1 MKRSALWKDIYRE
14 IWRSKSRFISIFM
27 LIMLGVA
34 FFSGLKATGPDML
47 LTANNYFNKY
57 DLANFNVQS
66 TYGIDQT
73 DKQAL
78 EKVDGVK
85 RVELGYT
92 ADTLM
97 QDKNIV
103 TKLYSMKA
111 DNQLNKYKVVTG
123 RLPEKSGEIAL
134 DNNKLIH
141 ENVQL
146 GDKVTFVKNDGN
158 KLTGTLKESTF
169 KVVGFV
175 QSPAYIQKSE
185 RGASTVGKGKTEAFG
200 VIPEQ
205 DFALPEYT
213 IANLT
218 FTNLASEKAF
228 SDAYISNEEKDKDSI
243 ETALKNQPEKRLEK
257 IKETE
262 QKKLN
267 DATKEINQGKAELK
281 TNEAKLA
288 DAKAQLD
295 AGFSEYQAAKKSY
308 DAKIS
313 QGEAEIRNGEAE
325 LASAKKQL
333 DAAQPQISQGEA
345 AISQAEVELKEGQDA
360 WEDANDLLNT
370 TNGYLRNTKATLE
383 NALKQPD
390 LTNIELDRASL
401 LNTFDSVAADLG
413 LSAKE
418 QTTYKA
424 TMNQLLNDY
433 ESGAISDSEIR
444 AGLNEALA
452 QVTDAQKEYQAAR
465 ATLDKEKQT
474 IEQGQ
479 KALTAKTQEL
489 QAAKDTYEAGL
500 AKYQAGTKKLATAKA
515 QLAAGKETGGVEL
528 QNALA
533 KLNAGKAAYEKNL
546 ALFTTEKQKAEPKL
560 ASAEKEVKIGQ
571 EKLDTL
577 ELPKYYVLDRN
588 DNPGYSEYKENA
600 DRLTSLSTA
609 FPIFFFLIAALVC
622 LTTMTRMVE
631 EQRTQIGT
639 LKAFGYSN
647 GSIILKYLVY
657 GSIASVIGSV
667 LGILIGFQFFPNII
681 FNAYKSMYEMPPV
694 DIGFYWSYSLLSL
707 FVALF
712 CTTFTAYVA
721 CRAEL
726 RANAATLMRP
736 KAPKIGKRIFLERIQ
751 FIWKRMNFTS
761 KVTAR
766 NLFRYKQRMLM
777 TVLGVAGCT
786 ALILTGFGLRN
797 SISDIA
803 KMQYGQIMKYDAAVY
818 QDMSA
823 PPTAKETFDELMD
836 DSNIKSKLAMSQT
849 NIDTVKAGQSAQ
861 ATSII
866 VPKNLNEL
874 PNYIVL
880 RDRASHTTEKLTD
893 AGAIITEKLAKLFD
907 VKPGDTIT
915 VKNADNDK
923 FQIKVSAIT
932 ENYALHYIY
941 MTPTYY
947 QQIFKEKPV
956 YNLDLLMLKDTSEK
970 VESDFAEKLTD
981 SKSVLNVTFS
991 NNVSSMLTDTLDS
1004 LNIVIV
1010 VLITSAALLAFVVLY
1025 NLTNINVSERIRELS
1040 TIKVL
1045 GFYPKEVTMYVYREN
1060 IILTLMGI
1068 VAGFV
1073 LGFFLH
1079 RFIITTA
1086 EVDQMMFSPAISWT
1100 SYLFSGILTL
1110 VFATV
1115 VMVVMHIKLKRID
1128 MIEAL
1133 KSVE

>member
-47 LTANNYFNKY
+47 LTADNYFNKY
-57 DLANFNVQS
+57 ELANFNVQS
-66 TYGIDQT
+66 TYGLDET
-73 DKQAL
+73 DKEAL
-78 EKVDGVK
+78 EDISGVAQ
-85 RVELGYT
+85 VELGYT

-97 QDKNIV
+97 KDKNIV
-103 TKLYSMKA
+103 TKLFSNSES
-111 DNQLNKYKVVTG
+111 DNLNQYKIASG

-134 DNNKLIH
+134 DDNDLVHK
-141 ENVQL
+141 NVKI
-146 GDKVTFVKNDGN
+146 GDEVTFVKSDGN
-158 KLTGTLKESTF
+158 KLTNTLKKSTY

-175 QSPAYIQKSE
+175 SSPAYIQKSE
-185 RGASTVGKGKTEAFG
+185 RGSSTVGKGKTDAFG

-205 DFALPEYT
+205 DFDLPEYT

-218 FTNLASEKAF
+218 FNNLAAKQAF
-228 SDAYISNEEKDKDSI
+228 SDEYVSTEEKDKKSV
-243 ETALKNQPEKRLEK
+243 EKALADQPEKRLNK
-257 IKETE
+257 IKTKE
-262 QKKLN
+262 QKKLD
-267 DATKEINQGKAELK
+267 DATAEINKGKAELQE
-281 TNEAKLA
+281 NEAKLA
-288 DAKAQLD
+288 NAKAQLEE
-295 AGFSEYQAAKKSY
+295 GFSEYNAAKASY
-308 DAKIS
+308 DAKIKH
-313 QGEAEIRNGEAE
+313 GEAEIANGEAE
-325 LASAKKQL
+325 LRSAKKQL
-333 DAAQPQISQGEA
+333 DTAKTQIDQGETA
-345 AISQAEVELKEGQDA
+345 LSQAEMELEEGRAA
-360 WEDANDLLNT
+360 WEDANNLLNT
-370 TNGYLRNTKATLE
+370 ANGYLRSAKSTLE

-390 LTNIELDRASL
+390 LTDFELDRNSLTNSFQMLASEL
-401 LNTFDSVAADLG
+401 DLS
-413 LSAKE
+413 SAE
-418 QTTYKA
+418 RAEYENA
-424 TMNQLLNDY
+424 MNQLLDDY
-433 ESGAISDSEIR
+433 ENGNISDAEIR
-444 AGLNEALA
+444 EALNAALA
-452 QVTDAQKEYQAAR
+452 QVGNAENEYQSAR
-465 ATLDKEKQT
+465 ATLDAEKQK
-474 IEQGQ
+474 IEQGEQ
-479 KALTAKTQEL
+479 TLAAKKQEL
-489 QAAKDTYEAGL
+489 QQAKTAYQEGL
-500 AKYQAGTKKLATAKA
+500 AKYQAGLEKISQAKQ
-515 QLAAGKETGGVEL
+515 QLADGKETGSTEL
-528 QNALA
+528 QSALA
-533 KLNAGKAAYEKNL
+533 KLNVGQAEYEKNL
-546 ALFTTEKQKAEPKL
+546 ALFEKEKAKAEGKL

-571 EKLDTL
+571 EKLDAL
-577 ELPKYYVLDRN
+577 KLPKYYVLDRN

-657 GSIASVIGSV
+657 GSTASIIGSV

-736 KAPKIGKRIFLERIQ
+736 KAPKIGKRIFLERIS

-803 KMQYGQIMKYDAAVY
+803 KMQYGQIMKYDAAIY

-823 PPTAKETFDELMD
+823 PPAAKETFDEIMN

-849 NIDTVKAGQSAQ
+849 NFENVKSGQSAQ
-861 ATSII
+861 TTSII

-874 PNYIVL
+874 PDYIVL

-893 AGAIITEKLAKLFD
+893 DGAIITEKLAKLFD

-915 VKNADNDK
+915 VKNAENDK

-932 ENYALHYIY
+932 ENYAMHYIY
-941 MTPTYY
+941 MTKSYY
-947 QQIFKEKPV
+947 QQVFKEKPT

-970 VESDFAEKLTD
+970 VESNFAEKLTD
-981 SKSVLNVTFS
+981 SKAILNVTFS
-991 NNVSSMLTDTLDS
+991 NNVSSLLNETLDS

-1068 VAGFV
+1068 AAGFV

-1086 EVDQMMFSPAISWT
+1086 EVDQMMFSPVISWT

>member
-14 IWRSKSRFISIFM
+14 IWHSKSRFISIFM

-47 LTANNYFNKY
+47 LTADNYFNKY
-57 DLANFNVQS
+57 QLANFNVQS
-66 TYGIDQT
+66 TYGLDDT
-73 DKQAL
+73 DKEAL
-78 EKVDGVK
+78 EGISGVAQVD
-85 RVELGYT
+85 LGYT

-97 QDKNIV
+97 KENNIV
-103 TKLYSMKA
+103 TKLYSSSA
-111 DNQLNKYKVVTG
+111 SDNLNKYKVVSG

-134 DNNKLIH
+134 DNNKVIQD
-141 ENVQL
+141 NIKI
-146 GDKVTFVKNDGN
+146 GDKVTFVKNDGSE
-158 KLTGTLKESTF
+158 LTHTLKKSTY

-175 QSPAYIQKSE
+175 RSPAYIQKSE
-185 RGASTVGKGKTEAFG
+185 RGSSTVGKGKTDAFG

-205 DFALPEYT
+205 DFDLPEYT
-213 IANLT
+213 IASLT
-218 FTNLASEKAF
+218 FNNLADKEAF
-228 SDAYISNEEKDKDSI
+228 SDAYIRTEKKDNKKV
-243 ETALKNQPEKRLEK
+243 EQALAGQPEKRLNK
-257 IKETE
+257 IKTSE
-262 QKKLN
+262 QKKLD
-267 DATKEINQGKAELK
+267 DATAEINKGKAELQK
-281 TNEAKLA
+281 NQAKLDA
-288 DAKAQLD
+288 AKAQLD
-295 AGFSEYQAAKKSY
+295 EGFSKYNAAKASY
-308 DAKIS
+308 DAKIK
-313 QGEAEIRNGEAE
+313 QGESEIAAGEAE
-325 LASAKKQL
+325 LANAKKQL
-333 DAAQPQISQGEA
+333 DAAKIQINQGEE
-345 AISQAEVELKEGQDA
+345 AILQAERELEDGLAA
-360 WEDANDLLNT
+360 WNEANNLLNT
-370 TNGYLRNTKATLE
+370 ANGYLKNARSTLE

-390 LTNIELDRASL
+390 LTAFDIDRESLTNAFNMAASELDISAEELAEYEETINTL
-401 LNTFDSVAADLG
+401 LD
-413 LSAKE
+413 
-418 QTTYKA
+418 
-424 TMNQLLNDY
+424 DY
-433 ESGAISDSEIR
+433 ENGAISDAEIR
-444 AGLNEALA
+444 GALNAALK
-452 QVTDAQKEYQAAR
+452 QVAEGEKAYQSAR
-465 ATLDKEKQT
+465 KVLDEEKHK
-474 IEQGQ
+474 IEQGEKTLASKQ
-479 KALTAKTQEL
+479 QQLEQAKIAY
-489 QAAKDTYEAGL
+489 QAGV
-500 AKYQAGTKKLATAKA
+500 AKYQAGQEKISLAKK
-515 QLAAGKETGGVEL
+515 QLADGKEKGAAEL
-528 QNALA
+528 QNALK
-533 KLNAGKAAYEKNL
+533 KLNSGQAEYNKNL
-546 ALFTTEKQKAEPKL
+546 ALFEKEKKAAEAKL
-560 ASAEKEVKIGQ
+560 ASAEKDVKIGQ
-571 EKLDTL
+571 EKLDAL
-577 ELPKYYVLDRN
+577 KLPKYYVLDRN

-657 GSIASVIGSV
+657 GSIASIGGSIV
-667 LGILIGFQFFPNII
+667 GIIIGFQFFPNII
-681 FNAYKSMYEMPPV
+681 FNAYKTMYEMPAV
-694 DIGFYWSYSLLSL
+694 DIGFYWSYSLLSIC
-707 FVALF
+707 VALF
-712 CTTFTAYVA
+712 CTTFTAYAA

-736 KAPKIGKRIFLERIQ
+736 KAPKIGKRIFLERIS

-823 PPTAKETFDELMD
+823 PPTAKETYDNLME

-849 NIDTVKAGQSAQ
+849 NIDAVKSGQSAQ
-861 ATSII
+861 ASSII

-874 PNYIVL
+874 PDYIVL

-893 AGAIITEKLAKLFD
+893 DGAIISEKLAKLFD
-907 VKPGDTIT
+907 IKPGDSIT
-915 VKNADNDK
+915 VKNAQNDK
-923 FQIKVSAIT
+923 YKIKVSAIT
-932 ENYALHYIY
+932 ENYAMHYIY

-947 QQIFKEKPV
+947 QQIFDEKPS

-970 VESDFAEKLTD
+970 VETEFAEKLTD
-981 SKSVLNVTFS
+981 SKSILTITFS
-991 NNVSSMLTDTLDS
+991 NNISSMLTDTLDS

-1068 VAGFV
+1068 VAGFI

-1086 EVDQMMFSPAISWT
+1086 EVDQMMFSPAIDWT

-1110 VFATV
+1110 VFASI

>member
-158 KLTGTLKESTF
+158 KLTGTLKDSTF

-257 IKETE
+257 IKATE

-333 DAAQPQISQGEA
+333 DAAQAQISQGEA

-479 KALTAKTQEL
+479 QALTAKTQEL
-489 QAAKDTYEAGL
+489 QAAKNTYEAGL
-500 AKYQAGTKKLATAKA
+500 AKYQAGTKKLATAKT

-893 AGAIITEKLAKLFD
+893 DGAIITEKLAKLFD

>member
-47 LTANNYFNKY
+47 LTADNYFNKY
-57 DLANFNVQS
+57 ELANFNVQS
-66 TYGIDQT
+66 TYGLDET
-73 DKQAL
+73 DKEAL
-78 EKVDGVK
+78 EDISGVAQ
-85 RVELGYT
+85 VELGYT

-97 QDKNIV
+97 KDKNIV
-103 TKLYSMKA
+103 TKLFSTSKS
-111 DNQLNKYKVVTG
+111 DNLNQYKVISG

-134 DNNKLIH
+134 DNNQLVHK
-141 ENVQL
+141 NVKI
-146 GDKVTFVKNDGN
+146 GDKVTFVKSDGN
-158 KLTGTLKESTF
+158 KLTDTLKKSTY

-175 QSPAYIQKSE
+175 SSPAYIQKSE
-185 RGASTVGKGKTEAFG
+185 RGSSTVGKGKTDAFG

-205 DFALPEYT
+205 DFNLPEYT

-218 FTNLASEKAF
+218 FDNLAAKQAF
-228 SDAYISNEEKDKDSI
+228 SDEYVSTEEKDKKSV
-243 ETALKNQPEKRLEK
+243 EQALGDQPEKRLNK
-257 IKETE
+257 IKTSE

-267 DATKEINQGKAELK
+267 EATAEINKGKAELK
-281 TNEAKLA
+281 ANEAKLA
-288 DAKAQLD
+288 DAKAQLEE
-295 AGFSEYQAAKKSY
+295 GFSKYNAARASY
-308 DAKIS
+308 DAKIKQS
-313 QGEAEIRNGEAE
+313 EAEIANGEAE
-325 LASAKKQL
+325 LANAKKQL
-333 DAAQPQISQGEA
+333 DAAKIQIDQGEQA
-345 AISQAEVELKEGQDA
+345 LIQAEMELEEGRAA
-360 WEDANDLLNT
+360 WEDANNLLNT
-370 TNGYLRNTKATLE
+370 ANGYLREAKSTLE
-383 NALKQPD
+383 NVLKQPD
-390 LTNIELDRASL
+390 LTGFELDRASL
-401 LNTFDSVAADLG
+401 TDSFQMLASELDLSNADREEYEN
-413 LSAKE
+413 A
-418 QTTYKA
+418 
-424 TMNQLLNDY
+424 MNNLLDDY
-433 ESGAISDSEIR
+433 ENGNISDAEIR
-444 AGLNEALA
+444 ESINAALA
-452 QVTDAQKEYQAAR
+452 QVANAENEYQSAR
-465 ATLDKEKQT
+465 TALDAEKQT
-474 IEQGQ
+474 IEQGE
-479 KALTAKTQEL
+479 KTLAAKNQEL
-489 QAAKDTYEAGL
+489 QQAKIAYQEGLTKYQDGLEKISL
-500 AKYQAGTKKLATAKA
+500 AKQ
-515 QLAAGKETGGVEL
+515 QLAVGKQTGSLEL
-528 QNALA
+528 QSALA
-533 KLNAGKAAYEKNL
+533 KLNTGQAEYDKNF
-546 ALFTTEKQKAEPKL
+546 ALFKKAKAEAKL
-560 ASAEKEVKIGQ
+560 TSAEKDVQIGQ
-571 EKLDTL
+571 QKLDAL
-577 ELPKYYVLDRN
+577 KVPKYYVLDRN

-681 FNAYKSMYEMPPV
+681 FNAYKSMYEMPSV
-694 DIGFYWSYSLLSL
+694 DIGFYWSYSLLAL

-736 KAPKIGKRIFLERIQ
+736 KAPKIGKRIFLERIS

-818 QDMSA
+818 EDMSA

-849 NIDTVKAGQSAQ
+849 NIDTVKSGQSAQ

-866 VPKNLNEL
+866 VPKNVNEL
-874 PNYIVL
+874 PDYIVL

-893 AGAIITEKLAKLFD
+893 DGAIITEKLAKLFD

-915 VKNADNDK
+915 VKNAENDK

-932 ENYALHYIY
+932 ENYAMHYIY
-941 MTPTYY
+941 MTKAYY
-947 QQIFKEKPV
+947 QQVFKEKPS

-981 SKSVLNVTFS
+981 SKAILNVTFS
-991 NNVSSMLTDTLDS
+991 NNVSSLLNETLDS

-1068 VAGFV
+1068 AAGFI

>member
-47 LTANNYFNKY
+47 LTADNYFNKY
-57 DLANFNVQS
+57 ELANFNVQS
-66 TYGIDQT
+66 TYGLDES
-73 DKQAL
+73 DKEAL
-78 EKVDGVK
+78 EDISGVAQVD
-85 RVELGYT
+85 LGYT

-97 QDKNIV
+97 KDKNIV
-103 TKLYSMKA
+103 TKLFSTSKS
-111 DNQLNKYKVVTG
+111 DNLNKYKIASG

-134 DNNKLIH
+134 DDNDLVHK
-141 ENVQL
+141 NVKI
-146 GDKVTFVKNDGN
+146 GDEVTFVKSDGN
-158 KLTGTLKESTF
+158 KLTNTLKKSTY

-175 QSPAYIQKSE
+175 SSPAYIQKSE
-185 RGASTVGKGKTEAFG
+185 RGSSTVGKGKTDAFG

-205 DFALPEYT
+205 DFDLPEYT

-218 FTNLASEKAF
+218 FNNLAAKQAF
-228 SDAYISNEEKDKDSI
+228 SDEYVSTEEKDKKSV
-243 ETALKNQPEKRLEK
+243 EKALADQPEKRLNK
-257 IKETE
+257 IKTKE
-262 QKKLN
+262 QKKLD
-267 DATKEINQGKAELK
+267 DATAEINKGKAELQE
-281 TNEAKLA
+281 NEAKLA
-288 DAKAQLD
+288 NAKAQLEE
-295 AGFSEYQAAKKSY
+295 GFSEYNAAKASY
-308 DAKIS
+308 DAKIK
-313 QGEAEIRNGEAE
+313 QGEAEIANGEAE
-325 LASAKKQL
+325 LRSAKKQL
-333 DAAQPQISQGEA
+333 DTAKTQIDQGETA
-345 AISQAEVELKEGQDA
+345 LSQAEMEFEEGRAA
-360 WEDANDLLNT
+360 WEDANNLLNT
-370 TNGYLRNTKATLE
+370 ANGYLRSAKSTLE
-383 NALKQPD
+383 NALKQTD
-390 LTNIELDRASL
+390 LTDFELDRNSLTNSFQMLASEL
-401 LNTFDSVAADLG
+401 DLS
-413 LSAKE
+413 SAE
-418 QTTYKA
+418 RTEYENA
-424 TMNQLLNDY
+424 MNQLLDDY
-433 ESGAISDSEIR
+433 ENGNISDAEIR
-444 AGLNEALA
+444 EALNAALA
-452 QVTDAQKEYQAAR
+452 QVGNAENEYQSAR
-465 ATLDKEKQT
+465 ATLDAEKQK
-474 IEQGQ
+474 IEQGEQ
-479 KALTAKTQEL
+479 TLAAKKQEL
-489 QAAKDTYEAGL
+489 QQAKTAYQEGL
-500 AKYQAGTKKLATAKA
+500 AKYQAGLEKISQAKQ
-515 QLAAGKETGGVEL
+515 QLADGKETGSSEL
-528 QNALA
+528 QSALA
-533 KLNAGKAAYEKNL
+533 KLNAGQAEYEKNL
-546 ALFTTEKQKAEPKL
+546 ALFEKEKAKAEGKL

-571 EKLDTL
+571 EKLDAL
-577 ELPKYYVLDRN
+577 KLPKYYVLDRN

-657 GSIASVIGSV
+657 GSTASIIGSV

-736 KAPKIGKRIFLERIQ
+736 KAPKIGKRIFLERIS

-818 QDMSA
+818 EDMSA

-849 NIDTVKAGQSAQ
+849 NIDTVKSGQSAQ

-866 VPKNLNEL
+866 VPKNVNEL
-874 PNYIVL
+874 PDYIVL

-893 AGAIITEKLAKLFD
+893 DGAIITEKLAKLFD

-915 VKNADNDK
+915 VKNAENDK

-932 ENYALHYIY
+932 ENYAMHYIY
-941 MTPTYY
+941 MTKAYY
-947 QQIFKEKPV
+947 QQVFKEKPV

-981 SKSVLNVTFS
+981 SKAILNITFS
-991 NNVSSMLTDTLDS
+991 NNVSSLLNETLDS

-1079 RFIITTA
+1079 RFTITTA

>member
-47 LTANNYFNKY
+47 LTADNYFNKY
-57 DLANFNVQS
+57 ELANFNVQS
-66 TYGIDQT
+66 TYGLDET
-73 DKQAL
+73 DKEAL
-78 EKVDGVK
+78 EDISGVAQ
-85 RVELGYT
+85 VELGYT

-97 QDKNIV
+97 KDKNIV
-103 TKLYSMKA
+103 TKLFSTSKS
-111 DNQLNKYKVVTG
+111 DNLNQYKVISG

-134 DNNKLIH
+134 DNNQLVYK
-141 ENVQL
+141 NVKI
-146 GDKVTFVKNDGN
+146 GDKVTFVKSDGN
-158 KLTGTLKESTF
+158 KLTDTLKKSTY

-175 QSPAYIQKSE
+175 SSPAYIQKSE
-185 RGASTVGKGKTEAFG
+185 RGSSTVGKGKTDAFG

-205 DFALPEYT
+205 DFNLPEYT

-218 FTNLASEKAF
+218 FDNLAAKQAF
-228 SDAYISNEEKDKDSI
+228 SDEYVSTEEKDKKSV
-243 ETALKNQPEKRLEK
+243 EQALGDQPEKRLNK
-257 IKETE
+257 IKTSE

-267 DATKEINQGKAELK
+267 EATAEINKGKAELK
-281 TNEAKLA
+281 ANEAKLA
-288 DAKAQLD
+288 DAKAQLEE
-295 AGFSEYQAAKKSY
+295 GFSKYNAARASY
-308 DAKIS
+308 DAKIKQS
-313 QGEAEIRNGEAE
+313 EAEIANGEAE
-325 LASAKKQL
+325 LANAKKQL
-333 DAAQPQISQGEA
+333 DAAKIQIDQGEQA
-345 AISQAEVELKEGQDA
+345 LIQAEMELEEGRAA
-360 WEDANDLLNT
+360 WEDANNLLNT
-370 TNGYLRNTKATLE
+370 ANGYLREAKSTLE
-383 NALKQPD
+383 NVLKQPD
-390 LTNIELDRASL
+390 LTDFELDRASL
-401 LNTFDSVAADLG
+401 TDSFQMLASELDLSNADREEYEN
-413 LSAKE
+413 A
-418 QTTYKA
+418 
-424 TMNQLLNDY
+424 MNNLLDDY
-433 ESGAISDSEIR
+433 ENGNISDAEIR
-444 AGLNEALA
+444 ESINAAFA
-452 QVTDAQKEYQAAR
+452 QVANAENEYQSAR
-465 ATLDKEKQT
+465 TALDAEKQT
-474 IEQGQ
+474 IEQGE
-479 KALTAKTQEL
+479 KTLAAKNQEL
-489 QAAKDTYEAGL
+489 QQAKIAYQEGLTKYQDGLEKISL
-500 AKYQAGTKKLATAKA
+500 AKQ
-515 QLAAGKETGGVEL
+515 QLAVGKQTGSLEL
-528 QNALA
+528 QSALA
-533 KLNAGKAAYEKNL
+533 KLNTGQAEYDKNF
-546 ALFTTEKQKAEPKL
+546 ALFKKEKAKAEAKL
-560 ASAEKEVKIGQ
+560 TSAEKDVQIGQ
-571 EKLDTL
+571 QKLDAL
-577 ELPKYYVLDRN
+577 KVPKYYVLDRN

-600 DRLTSLSTA
+600 DRLTSLSAA

-681 FNAYKSMYEMPPV
+681 FNAYKSMYEMPSV
-694 DIGFYWSYSLLSL
+694 DIGFYWSYSLLAL

-736 KAPKIGKRIFLERIQ
+736 KAPKIGKRIFLERIS

-803 KMQYGQIMKYDAAVY
+803 KMQYGQIMKYDAAIY

-823 PPTAKETFDELMD
+823 PPAAKETFDEIMN

-849 NIDTVKAGQSAQ
+849 NIETVKSGQSAQ
-861 ATSII
+861 TTSII

-893 AGAIITEKLAKLFD
+893 DGAIITEKLAKLFD

-915 VKNADNDK
+915 VKNAENDK

-932 ENYALHYIY
+932 ENYAMHYIY
-941 MTPTYY
+941 MTKAYY
-947 QQIFKEKPV
+947 QQVFKEKPS

-981 SKSVLNVTFS
+981 SKAILNVTFS
-991 NNVSSMLTDTLDS
+991 NNVSSLLNETLDS

-1068 VAGFV
+1068 AAGFI

-1079 RFIITTA
+1079 RFYHHH
-1086 EVDQMMFSPAISWT
+1086 SR
-1100 SYLFSGILTL
+1100 SGSND
-1110 VFATV
+1110 VQ
-1115 VMVVMHIKLKRID
+1115 
-1128 MIEAL
+1128 
-1133 KSVE
+1133 SGN

>member
-47 LTANNYFNKY
+47 LTADNYFNKY
-57 DLANFNVQS
+57 ELANFNVQS
-66 TYGIDQT
+66 TYGLDET
-73 DKQAL
+73 DKEAL
-78 EKVDGVK
+78 EDISGVAQ
-85 RVELGYT
+85 VELGYT

-97 QDKNIV
+97 KDKNIV
-103 TKLYSMKA
+103 TKLFSTSKS
-111 DNQLNKYKVVTG
+111 DNLNQYKVISG

-134 DNNKLIH
+134 DNNQLVHK
-141 ENVQL
+141 NVKI
-146 GDKVTFVKNDGN
+146 GDKVTFVKSDGN
-158 KLTGTLKESTF
+158 KLTDTLKKSTY

-175 QSPAYIQKSE
+175 SSPAYIQKSE
-185 RGASTVGKGKTEAFG
+185 RGSSTVGKGKTDAFG

-205 DFALPEYT
+205 DFNLPEYT

-218 FTNLASEKAF
+218 FDNLAAKQAF
-228 SDAYISNEEKDKDSI
+228 SDEYVSTEEKDKKSV
-243 ETALKNQPEKRLEK
+243 EQALGDQPEKRLNK
-257 IKETE
+257 IKTSE

-267 DATKEINQGKAELK
+267 DATAEINKGKAELK
-281 TNEAKLA
+281 ANEAKLA
-288 DAKAQLD
+288 DAKAQLEE
-295 AGFSEYQAAKKSY
+295 GFSKYNAARASY
-308 DAKIS
+308 DAKIKQS
-313 QGEAEIRNGEAE
+313 EAEIANGEAE
-325 LASAKKQL
+325 LANAKKQL
-333 DAAQPQISQGEA
+333 DAAKIQIDQGEQA
-345 AISQAEVELKEGQDA
+345 LIQAEMELEEGRAA
-360 WEDANDLLNT
+360 WEDANNLLNT
-370 TNGYLRNTKATLE
+370 ANGYLREAKSTLE
-383 NALKQPD
+383 NVLKQPD
-390 LTNIELDRASL
+390 LTDFELDRASL
-401 LNTFDSVAADLG
+401 TDSFQMLASELDLSNADREEYEN
-413 LSAKE
+413 A
-418 QTTYKA
+418 
-424 TMNQLLNDY
+424 MNNVLDDY
-433 ESGAISDSEIR
+433 ENGNISDAEIR
-444 AGLNEALA
+444 ESINAALA
-452 QVTDAQKEYQAAR
+452 QVANAENEYQSAR
-465 ATLDKEKQT
+465 TALDAEKQT
-474 IEQGQ
+474 IEQGE
-479 KALTAKTQEL
+479 KTLAAKNQEL
-489 QAAKDTYEAGL
+489 QQAKIAYQEGLTKYQDGLEKISL
-500 AKYQAGTKKLATAKA
+500 AKQ
-515 QLAAGKETGGVEL
+515 QLAVGKQTGSLEL
-528 QNALA
+528 QSALA
-533 KLNAGKAAYEKNL
+533 KLNTGQAEYDKNF
-546 ALFTTEKQKAEPKL
+546 ALFKKEKAKAEAKL
-560 ASAEKEVKIGQ
+560 TSAEKDVQIGQ
-571 EKLDTL
+571 QKLDAL
-577 ELPKYYVLDRN
+577 KVPKYYVLDRN

-681 FNAYKSMYEMPPV
+681 FNAYKSMYEMPSV
-694 DIGFYWSYSLLSL
+694 DIGFYWSYSLLAL

-736 KAPKIGKRIFLERIQ
+736 KAPKIGKRIFLERIS

-803 KMQYGQIMKYDAAVY
+803 KMQYGQIMKYDAAIY

-823 PPTAKETFDELMD
+823 PPAAKETFDEIMN

-849 NIDTVKAGQSAQ
+849 NIETVKSGQSAQ
-861 ATSII
+861 TTSII

-893 AGAIITEKLAKLFD
+893 DGAIITEKLAKLFD

-915 VKNADNDK
+915 VKNAENDK

-932 ENYALHYIY
+932 ENYAMHYIY
-941 MTPTYY
+941 MTKAYY
-947 QQIFKEKPV
+947 QQVFKEKPS

-981 SKSVLNVTFS
+981 SKAILNVTFS
-991 NNVSSMLTDTLDS
+991 NNVSSLLNETLDS

-1068 VAGFV
+1068 AAGFI

-1086 EVDQMMFSPAISWT
+1086 EVD
-1100 SYLFSGILTL
+1100 
-1110 VFATV
+1110 
-1115 VMVVMHIKLKRID
+1115 
-1128 MIEAL
+1128 
-1133 KSVE
+1133 

>member
-257 IKETE
+257 IKATE

-479 KALTAKTQEL
+479 QALTAKTQEL
-489 QAAKDTYEAGL
+489 QAAKNTYEAGL
-500 AKYQAGTKKLATAKA
+500 AKYQAGTKKLATAKT

-849 NIDTVKAGQSAQ
+849 NLDTVKAGQSAQ

-893 AGAIITEKLAKLFD
+893 DGAIITEKLAKLFD

>member
-158 KLTGTLKESTF
+158 KLTGTLKDSTF

-257 IKETE
+257 IKATE

-295 AGFSEYQAAKKSY
+295 AGFSEYEAAKKSY

-401 LNTFDSVAADLG
+401 LNTFDSVATDLG

-433 ESGAISDSEIR
+433 ENGAISDSEIR

-474 IEQGQ
+474 LEQGQ

-849 NIDTVKAGQSAQ
+849 NLDTVKAGQSAQ

-893 AGAIITEKLAKLFD
+893 DGAIITEKLAKLFD

>member
-257 IKETE
+257 IKATE

-474 IEQGQ
+474 LEQGQ

-489 QAAKDTYEAGL
+489 QAAKNTYQAGL

-533 KLNAGKAAYEKNL
+533 KLNAGKAVYEKNL

-893 AGAIITEKLAKLFD
+893 DGAIITEKLAKLFD

>member
-47 LTANNYFNKY
+47 LTADNYFNKY
-57 DLANFNVQS
+57 ELANFNVQS
-66 TYGIDQT
+66 TYGLDET
-73 DKQAL
+73 DKEAL
-78 EKVDGVK
+78 EDISGVAQ
-85 RVELGYT
+85 VELGYT

-97 QDKNIV
+97 KDKNIV
-103 TKLYSMKA
+103 TKLFSTSKS
-111 DNQLNKYKVVTG
+111 DNLNQYKVISG

-134 DNNKLIH
+134 DNNQLVHK
-141 ENVQL
+141 NVKI
-146 GDKVTFVKNDGN
+146 GDKVTFVKSDGN
-158 KLTGTLKESTF
+158 KLTDTLKKSTY

-175 QSPAYIQKSE
+175 SSPAYIQKSE
-185 RGASTVGKGKTEAFG
+185 RGSSTVGKGKTDAFG

-205 DFALPEYT
+205 DFNLPEYT

-218 FTNLASEKAF
+218 FDNLAAKQAF
-228 SDAYISNEEKDKDSI
+228 SDEYVSTEEKDKKSV
-243 ETALKNQPEKRLEK
+243 EQALGDQPEKRLNK
-257 IKETE
+257 IKTSE

-267 DATKEINQGKAELK
+267 EATAEINKGKAELK
-281 TNEAKLA
+281 ANEAKLA
-288 DAKAQLD
+288 DAKAQLEE
-295 AGFSEYQAAKKSY
+295 GFSKYNAARASY
-308 DAKIS
+308 DAKIKQS
-313 QGEAEIRNGEAE
+313 EAEIANGEAE
-325 LASAKKQL
+325 LANAKKQL
-333 DAAQPQISQGEA
+333 DAAKIQIDQGEQA
-345 AISQAEVELKEGQDA
+345 LIQAEMELEEGRAA
-360 WEDANDLLNT
+360 WEDANNLLNT
-370 TNGYLRNTKATLE
+370 ANGYLREAKSTLE

-390 LTNIELDRASL
+390 LTDFELDRASL
-401 LNTFDSVAADLG
+401 TDSFQMLASELDLSNADREEYEN
-413 LSAKE
+413 A
-418 QTTYKA
+418 
-424 TMNQLLNDY
+424 MNNLLDDY
-433 ESGAISDSEIR
+433 ENGNISDTEIR
-444 AGLNEALA
+444 ESINAALA
-452 QVTDAQKEYQAAR
+452 QVANAENEYQSAR
-465 ATLDKEKQT
+465 TALDAEKQT
-474 IEQGQ
+474 IEQGE
-479 KALTAKTQEL
+479 KTLAAKNQEL
-489 QAAKDTYEAGL
+489 QQAKIAYQEGLTKYQDGLEKISL
-500 AKYQAGTKKLATAKA
+500 AKQ
-515 QLAAGKETGGVEL
+515 QLAVGKQTGSLEL
-528 QNALA
+528 QSALA
-533 KLNAGKAAYEKNL
+533 KLNTGQAEYDKNF
-546 ALFTTEKQKAEPKL
+546 ALFKKEKAKAEAKL
-560 ASAEKEVKIGQ
+560 TSAEKDVQIGQ
-571 EKLDTL
+571 QKLDAL
-577 ELPKYYVLDRN
+577 KVPKYYVLDRN

-681 FNAYKSMYEMPPV
+681 FNAYKSMYEMPSV
-694 DIGFYWSYSLLSL
+694 DIGFYWSYSLLAL

-736 KAPKIGKRIFLERIQ
+736 KAPKIGKRIFLERIS

-803 KMQYGQIMKYDAAVY
+803 KMQYGQIMKYDAAIY

-823 PPTAKETFDELMD
+823 PPAAKETFDEIMN

-849 NIDTVKAGQSAQ
+849 NIETVKSGQSAQ
-861 ATSII
+861 TTSII

-893 AGAIITEKLAKLFD
+893 DVAIITEKLAKLFD

-915 VKNADNDK
+915 VKNAENDK

-932 ENYALHYIY
+932 ENYAMHYIY
-941 MTPTYY
+941 MTKAYY
-947 QQIFKEKPV
+947 QQVFKEKPS

-970 VESDFAEKLTD
+970 VEIDFAEKLTD
-981 SKSVLNVTFS
+981 SKAILNVTFS
-991 NNVSSMLTDTLDS
+991 NNVSSLLNETLDS

-1025 NLTNINVSERIRELS
+1025 NLTNINVSERIR
-1040 TIKVL
+1040 
-1045 GFYPKEVTMYVYREN
+1045 
-1060 IILTLMGI
+1060 
-1068 VAGFV
+1068 
-1073 LGFFLH
+1073 
-1079 RFIITTA
+1079 
-1086 EVDQMMFSPAISWT
+1086 
-1100 SYLFSGILTL
+1100 
-1110 VFATV
+1110 
-1115 VMVVMHIKLKRID
+1115 
-1128 MIEAL
+1128 
-1133 KSVE
+1133 

>member
-103 TKLYSMKA
+103 TKLYSMNA

-228 SDAYISNEEKDKDSI
+228 SDTYISNEEKDKDNI

-281 TNEAKLA
+281 ANEAKLA

-295 AGFSEYQAAKKSY
+295 VGFSEYETAKKSY

-333 DAAQPQISQGEA
+333 DAAQAQISQGEA

-474 IEQGQ
+474 LEQGQ
-479 KALTAKTQEL
+479 KALIAKTQEL
-489 QAAKDTYEAGL
+489 QAAKNTYQAGL

-533 KLNAGKAAYEKNL
+533 KLNAGKVAYEKNL

-893 AGAIITEKLAKLFD
+893 DGAIITEKLAKLFD

-915 VKNADNDK
+915 VKNAENDK

-981 SKSVLNVTFS
+981 SKAVLNVTFS

-1068 VAGFV
+1068 VTGFV

-1110 VFATV
+1110 IFATV

>member
-85 RVELGYT
+85 QVELGYT

-103 TKLYSMKA
+103 TKLYSMNA

-146 GDKVTFVKNDGN
+146 GDKVTFVKSDGN
-158 KLTGTLKESTF
+158 KLTDTLKESTY

-185 RGASTVGKGKTEAFG
+185 RGSSTVGKGKTEAFG
-200 VIPEQ
+200 VIQEQ

-228 SDAYISNEEKDKDSI
+228 SDAYISNEEKDKDNI
-243 ETALKNQPEKRLEK
+243 EKALKNQPEERLEK
-257 IKETE
+257 IKATE
-262 QKKLN
+262 QQKLN

-333 DAAQPQISQGEA
+333 DAAQAQISQGEA

-360 WEDANDLLNT
+360 WEDANNLLNT
-370 TNGYLRNTKATLE
+370 TNGYLRNTRATLE

-401 LNTFDSVAADLG
+401 LNAFDSVAADLG

-489 QAAKDTYEAGL
+489 QAAKNTYEAGL
-500 AKYQAGTKKLATAKA
+500 AKYQAGTKKLAAAKT
-515 QLAAGKETGGVEL
+515 QLAAGKETGETEL

-533 KLNAGKAAYEKNL
+533 KLNAGQATYEKNL
-546 ALFTTEKQKAEPKL
+546 ALFTTEKQKAESKL

-657 GSIASVIGSV
+657 GSLASVIGSI

-681 FNAYKSMYEMPPV
+681 FNAYKSMYEMPSV

-823 PPTAKETFDELMD
+823 PPTAKDNFDELMN
-836 DSNIKSKLAMSQT
+836 DSNIKSKLDMSQT

-874 PNYIVL
+874 PDYIVL

-893 AGAIITEKLAKLFD
+893 DGAIITEKLAKLFD

-981 SKSVLNVTFS
+981 SKAVLNVTFS

-1068 VAGFV
+1068 VTGFV

>member
-47 LTANNYFNKY
+47 LTADNYFNKY
-57 DLANFNVQS
+57 ELANFNVQS
-66 TYGIDQT
+66 TYGLDET
-73 DKQAL
+73 DKEAL
-78 EKVDGVK
+78 EDISGVAQ
-85 RVELGYT
+85 VELGYT

-97 QDKNIV
+97 KDKNIV
-103 TKLYSMKA
+103 TKLFSTSKS
-111 DNQLNKYKVVTG
+111 DNLNQYKVISG

-134 DNNKLIH
+134 DNNQLVYK
-141 ENVQL
+141 NVKI
-146 GDKVTFVKNDGN
+146 GDKVTFVKSDGN
-158 KLTGTLKESTF
+158 KLTDTLKKSTY

-175 QSPAYIQKSE
+175 SSPAYIQKSE
-185 RGASTVGKGKTEAFG
+185 RGSSTVGKGKTDAFG

-205 DFALPEYT
+205 DFNLPEYT

-218 FTNLASEKAF
+218 FDNLAAKQAF
-228 SDAYISNEEKDKDSI
+228 SDEYVSTEEKDKKSV
-243 ETALKNQPEKRLEK
+243 EQALGDQPEKRLNK
-257 IKETE
+257 IKTSE

-267 DATKEINQGKAELK
+267 EATAEINKGKAELK
-281 TNEAKLA
+281 ANEAKLA
-288 DAKAQLD
+288 DAKAQLEE
-295 AGFSEYQAAKKSY
+295 GFSKYNAARASY
-308 DAKIS
+308 DAKIKQS
-313 QGEAEIRNGEAE
+313 EAEIANGEAE
-325 LASAKKQL
+325 LANAKKQL
-333 DAAQPQISQGEA
+333 DAAKIQIDQGEQA
-345 AISQAEVELKEGQDA
+345 LIQAEMELEEGRAA
-360 WEDANDLLNT
+360 WEDANNLLNT
-370 TNGYLRNTKATLE
+370 ANGYLREAKSTLE
-383 NALKQPD
+383 NVLKQPD
-390 LTNIELDRASL
+390 LTDFELDRASL
-401 LNTFDSVAADLG
+401 TDSFQMLASELDLSNADREEYEN
-413 LSAKE
+413 A
-418 QTTYKA
+418 
-424 TMNQLLNDY
+424 MNNLLDDY
-433 ESGAISDSEIR
+433 ENGNISDAEIR
-444 AGLNEALA
+444 ESINAAFA
-452 QVTDAQKEYQAAR
+452 QVANAENEYQSAR
-465 ATLDKEKQT
+465 TALDAEKQT
-474 IEQGQ
+474 IEQGE
-479 KALTAKTQEL
+479 KTLAAKNQEL
-489 QAAKDTYEAGL
+489 QQAKIAYQEGLTKYQDGLEKISL
-500 AKYQAGTKKLATAKA
+500 AKQ
-515 QLAAGKETGGVEL
+515 QLAVGKQTGSLEL
-528 QNALA
+528 QSALA
-533 KLNAGKAAYEKNL
+533 KLNTGQAEYDKNF
-546 ALFTTEKQKAEPKL
+546 ALFKKEKAKAEAKL
-560 ASAEKEVKIGQ
+560 TSAEKDVQIGQ
-571 EKLDTL
+571 QKLDAL
-577 ELPKYYVLDRN
+577 KVPKYYVLDRN

-600 DRLTSLSTA
+600 DRLTSLSAA

-681 FNAYKSMYEMPPV
+681 FNAYKSMYEMPSV
-694 DIGFYWSYSLLSL
+694 DIGFYWSYSLLAL

-736 KAPKIGKRIFLERIQ
+736 KAPKIGKRIFLERIS

-803 KMQYGQIMKYDAAVY
+803 KMQYGQIMKYDAAIY

-823 PPTAKETFDELMD
+823 PPAAKEPFDEIMN

-849 NIDTVKAGQSAQ
+849 NIETVKSGQSAQ
-861 ATSII
+861 TTSII

-893 AGAIITEKLAKLFD
+893 DGAIITEKLAKLFD

-915 VKNADNDK
+915 VKNAENDK

-932 ENYALHYIY
+932 ENYAMHYIY
-941 MTPTYY
+941 MTKAYY
-947 QQIFKEKPV
+947 QQVFKEKPS

-981 SKSVLNVTFS
+981 SKAILNVTFS
-991 NNVSSMLTDTLDS
+991 NNVSSLLNETLDS

-1068 VAGFV
+1068 AAGFI

>member
-1 MKRSALWKDIYRE
+1 ME
-14 IWRSKSRFISIFM
+14 
-27 LIMLGVA
+27 
-34 FFSGLKATGPDML
+34 
-47 LTANNYFNKY
+47 
-57 DLANFNVQS
+57 
-66 TYGIDQT
+66 
-73 DKQAL
+73 L
-78 EKVDGVK
+78 E
-85 RVELGYT
+85 E
-92 ADTLM
+92 
-97 QDKNIV
+97 
-103 TKLYSMKA
+103 
-111 DNQLNKYKVVTG
+111 G
-123 RLPEKSGEIAL
+123 RA
-134 DNNKLIH
+134 
-141 ENVQL
+141 
-146 GDKVTFVKNDGN
+146 
-158 KLTGTLKESTF
+158 
-169 KVVGFV
+169 
-175 QSPAYIQKSE
+175 
-185 RGASTVGKGKTEAFG
+185 
-200 VIPEQ
+200 
-205 DFALPEYT
+205 
-213 IANLT
+213 
-218 FTNLASEKAF
+218 
-228 SDAYISNEEKDKDSI
+228 
-243 ETALKNQPEKRLEK
+243 
-257 IKETE
+257 
-262 QKKLN
+262 
-267 DATKEINQGKAELK
+267 
-281 TNEAKLA
+281 
-288 DAKAQLD
+288 
-295 AGFSEYQAAKKSY
+295 
-308 DAKIS
+308 
-313 QGEAEIRNGEAE
+313 
-325 LASAKKQL
+325 
-333 DAAQPQISQGEA
+333 
-345 AISQAEVELKEGQDA
+345 A
-360 WEDANDLLNT
+360 WEDANNLLNT
-370 TNGYLRNTKATLE
+370 ANGYLREAKSTLE
-383 NALKQPD
+383 NVLKQPD
-390 LTNIELDRASL
+390 LTDFELDRASL
-401 LNTFDSVAADLG
+401 TDSFQMLASELDLSNADREEYEN
-413 LSAKE
+413 A
-418 QTTYKA
+418 
-424 TMNQLLNDY
+424 MNNLLDDY
-433 ESGAISDSEIR
+433 ENGNISDAEIR
-444 AGLNEALA
+444 ESINAALA
-452 QVTDAQKEYQAAR
+452 QVANAENEYQSAR
-465 ATLDKEKQT
+465 TALDAEKQT
-474 IEQGQ
+474 IEQGE
-479 KALTAKTQEL
+479 KTLAAKNQEL
-489 QAAKDTYEAGL
+489 QQAKIAYQEGLTKYQDGLEKISL
-500 AKYQAGTKKLATAKA
+500 AKQ
-515 QLAAGKETGGVEL
+515 QLAVGKQTGSLEL
-528 QNALA
+528 QSALA
-533 KLNAGKAAYEKNL
+533 KLNTGQAEYDKNF
-546 ALFTTEKQKAEPKL
+546 ALFKKEKAKAEAKL
-560 ASAEKEVKIGQ
+560 TSAEKDVQIGQ
-571 EKLDTL
+571 QKLDAL
-577 ELPKYYVLDRN
+577 KVPKYYVLDRN

-681 FNAYKSMYEMPPV
+681 FNAYKSMYEMPSV
-694 DIGFYWSYSLLSL
+694 DIGFYWSYSLLAL

-736 KAPKIGKRIFLERIQ
+736 KAPKIGKRIFLERIS

-803 KMQYGQIMKYDAAVY
+803 KMQYGQIMKYDAAIY

-823 PPTAKETFDELMD
+823 PPAAKETFDEIMN

-849 NIDTVKAGQSAQ
+849 NIETVKSGQSAQ
-861 ATSII
+861 TTSII

-893 AGAIITEKLAKLFD
+893 DGAIITEKLAKLFD

-915 VKNADNDK
+915 VKNAENDK

-932 ENYALHYIY
+932 ENYAMHYIY
-941 MTPTYY
+941 MTKAYY
-947 QQIFKEKPV
+947 QQVFKEKPS

-981 SKSVLNVTFS
+981 SKAILNVTFS
-991 NNVSSMLTDTLDS
+991 NNVSSLLNETLDS

-1068 VAGFV
+1068 AAGFI

-1079 RFIITTA
+1079 RFIITKA

>member
-78 EKVDGVK
+78 EKVDGVEQ
-85 RVELGYT
+85 VELGYT

-200 VIPEQ
+200 VIQEQ

-228 SDAYISNEEKDKDSI
+228 SDAYLSNEEKDKDNI

-257 IKETE
+257 IKATE
-262 QKKLN
+262 QQKLN

-295 AGFSEYQAAKKSY
+295 VGFSKYEAAKKSY
-308 DAKIS
+308 DTKIS
-313 QGEAEIRNGEAE
+313 QGETEIRNGEAE

-333 DAAQPQISQGEA
+333 DAAQPQITQGEA
-345 AISQAEVELKEGQDA
+345 AIDQAEKELQEGQNA
-360 WEDANDLLNT
+360 WEDANNLLNT
-370 TNGYLRNTKATLE
+370 TNSYLRNTRANLE
-383 NALKQPD
+383 NALTQPD

-401 LNTFDSVAADLG
+401 LNSFDSIAKDLE
-413 LSAKE
+413 LSANE
-418 QTTYKA
+418 RATYKA
-424 TMNQLLNDY
+424 TMNQLLTDY
-433 ESGAISDSEIR
+433 ENGNISDQEIR
-444 AGLNEALA
+444 VGINAALA
-452 QVTDAQKEYQAAR
+452 QVADAEKEYQAAR
-465 ATLDKEKQT
+465 ATLDKEKQ
-474 IEQGQ
+474 IIVQGQ
-479 KALTAKTQEL
+479 QMLANKQLEL
-489 QAAKDTYEAGL
+489 QKAKATYEAGL
-500 AKYQAGTKKLATAKA
+500 AKYQAGTKKLAAAKA

-533 KLNAGKAAYEKNL
+533 KLNAGKVAYEKNL

-893 AGAIITEKLAKLFD
+893 DGAIITEKLAKLFD

-915 VKNADNDK
+915 VKNAENDK

-981 SKSVLNVTFS
+981 SKAVLNVTFS

-1068 VAGFV
+1068 VTGFV

>member
-47 LTANNYFNKY
+47 LTADNYFNKY
-57 DLANFNVQS
+57 ELANFNVQS
-66 TYGIDQT
+66 TYGLDET
-73 DKQAL
+73 DKEAL
-78 EKVDGVK
+78 EDISGVAQ
-85 RVELGYT
+85 VELGYT

-97 QDKNIV
+97 KDKNIV
-103 TKLYSMKA
+103 TKLFSTSKS
-111 DNQLNKYKVVTG
+111 DNLNQYKVISG

-134 DNNKLIH
+134 DNNQLVHK
-141 ENVQL
+141 NVKI
-146 GDKVTFVKNDGN
+146 GDKVTFVKSDGN
-158 KLTGTLKESTF
+158 KLTDTLKKSTY

-175 QSPAYIQKSE
+175 SSPAYIQKSE
-185 RGASTVGKGKTEAFG
+185 RGSSTVGKGKTDAFG

-205 DFALPEYT
+205 DFNLPEYT

-218 FTNLASEKAF
+218 FDNLAAKQAF
-228 SDAYISNEEKDKDSI
+228 SDEYVSTEEKDKKSV
-243 ETALKNQPEKRLEK
+243 EQALGDQPEKRLNK
-257 IKETE
+257 IKTSE

-267 DATKEINQGKAELK
+267 EATAEINKGKAELK
-281 TNEAKLA
+281 ANEAKLA
-288 DAKAQLD
+288 DAKAQLEE
-295 AGFSEYQAAKKSY
+295 GFSKYNAARASY
-308 DAKIS
+308 DAKIKQS
-313 QGEAEIRNGEAE
+313 EAEIANGEAE
-325 LASAKKQL
+325 LANAKKQL
-333 DAAQPQISQGEA
+333 DAAKIQIDQGEQA
-345 AISQAEVELKEGQDA
+345 LIQAEMELEEGRAA
-360 WEDANDLLNT
+360 WEDANNLLNT
-370 TNGYLRNTKATLE
+370 ANGYLREAKSTLE
-383 NALKQPD
+383 NVLKQPD
-390 LTNIELDRASL
+390 LTDFELDRASL
-401 LNTFDSVAADLG
+401 TDSFQMLASELDLSNADREEYEN
-413 LSAKE
+413 A
-418 QTTYKA
+418 
-424 TMNQLLNDY
+424 MNNLLDDY
-433 ESGAISDSEIR
+433 ENGNISDAEIR
-444 AGLNEALA
+444 ESINAALA
-452 QVTDAQKEYQAAR
+452 QVANAENEYQSAR
-465 ATLDKEKQT
+465 TALDAEKQT
-474 IEQGQ
+474 IEQGE
-479 KALTAKTQEL
+479 KTLAAKNQEL
-489 QAAKDTYEAGL
+489 QQAKIAYQEGLTKYQDGLEKISL
-500 AKYQAGTKKLATAKA
+500 AKQ
-515 QLAAGKETGGVEL
+515 QLAVGKQTGSLEL
-528 QNALA
+528 QSALA
-533 KLNAGKAAYEKNL
+533 KLNTGQAEYDKNF
-546 ALFTTEKQKAEPKL
+546 ALFKKEKAKAEAKL
-560 ASAEKEVKIGQ
+560 TSAEKDVQIGQ
-571 EKLDTL
+571 QKLDAL
-577 ELPKYYVLDRN
+577 KVPKYYVLDRN

-681 FNAYKSMYEMPPV
+681 FNAYKSMYEMPSV
-694 DIGFYWSYSLLSL
+694 DIGFYWSYSLLAL

-736 KAPKIGKRIFLERIQ
+736 KAPKIGKRIFLERIS

-803 KMQYGQIMKYDAAVY
+803 KMQYGQIMKYDAAIY

-823 PPTAKETFDELMD
+823 PPAAKETFDEIMN

-849 NIDTVKAGQSAQ
+849 NIETVKSGQSAQ
-861 ATSII
+861 TTSII

-893 AGAIITEKLAKLFD
+893 DGAIITEKLAKLFD

-915 VKNADNDK
+915 VKNAENDK

-932 ENYALHYIY
+932 ENYAMHYIY
-941 MTPTYY
+941 MTKAYY
-947 QQIFKEKPV
+947 QQVFKEKPS

-981 SKSVLNVTFS
+981 SKAILNVTFS
-991 NNVSSMLTDTLDS
+991 NNVSSLLNETLDS

-1068 VAGFV
+1068 AAGFI

-1086 EVDQMMFSPAISWT
+1086 EVD
-1100 SYLFSGILTL
+1100 
-1110 VFATV
+1110 
-1115 VMVVMHIKLKRID
+1115 
-1128 MIEAL
+1128 
-1133 KSVE
+1133 

>member
-146 GDKVTFVKNDGN
+146 GDRVTFVKNDGN
-158 KLTGTLKESTF
+158 KLTGTLKESTY

-228 SDAYISNEEKDKDSI
+228 SDTYISNEEKDKDNI

-281 TNEAKLA
+281 SNEAKLA

-295 AGFSEYQAAKKSY
+295 AGFSEYEAAKKSY

-333 DAAQPQISQGEA
+333 DAAQAQISQGEA

-444 AGLNEALA
+444 AGLNEALT

-479 KALTAKTQEL
+479 QALTAKTQEL
-489 QAAKDTYEAGL
+489 QAAKNTYEAGL

-893 AGAIITEKLAKLFD
+893 DGAIITEKLAKLFD

-956 YNLDLLMLKDTSEK
+956 NNLDLLMLKDTSEK